1 MNRRHFLRGAS
12 GTLVGLPMLAS
23 LSPRTSR
30 AAVDSDCRLLVIS
43 LTQGCLVDEMATAG
57 ATEDDFT
64 LGPQLEPLAA
74 HRDSMLIVRGINDD
88 SCKLDSYNAHTTNR
102 VHALT
107 ARGMIWSPS
116 GGAPTSAGGISID
129 QHIAELWEEQLGPTP
144 YRSLEFGVGAKGQT
158 TQTVS
163 WAGVDQPLPA
173 DNSPAN
179 MFDRIFQ
186 DFETPDPV
194 AFERQKENRSLVLDA
209 VKDNF
214 DLVRNDLSVADQI
227 ALDLHA
233 ERVTGL
239 QKTIESLSFCTPPA
253 APGSAASPAETADL
267 QAQLLVTALEC
278 GLTRVAN
285 LVIGEFD
292 WGGYGISYSADSYHN
307 TVHTGPTT
315 PERRQALRDSYIW
328 NYQRVATVLDL
339 LASTSDGQGGNLL
352 DSTIVMVSNDFS
364 TGSSHSYIDKD
375 FLLFGGAAT
384 GLSTGR
390 LLDRSGHTTND
401 LFTAL
406 IHVAGGDDDCFGDSS
421 YCSAPVGGL
430 VG

>member
-1 MNRRHFLRGAS
+1 MNRRAFLRGAG
-12 GTLVGLPMLAS
+12 GTLIGLPMLAS
-23 LSPRTSR
+23 LSPRTSH
-30 AAVDSDCRLLVIS
+30 AAGDGDCRLLVIS
-43 LTQGCLVDEMATAG
+43 LTQGYLVDEMATAG
-57 ATEDDFT
+57 ADETDFS

-74 HRDSMLIVRGINDD
+74 HRDSMLIVRGITDD

-107 ARGMIWSPS
+107 AAGMIWSPN

-129 QHIAELWEEQLGPTP
+129 QRIAKLWEGQLGPTP

-158 TQTVS
+158 MQAVS
-163 WAGVDQPLPA
+163 WAGIDQPLPP
-173 DNSPAN
+173 DNSPGN
-179 MFDRIFQ
+179 MFDRLFS

-194 AFERQKENRSLVLDA
+194 AFERQKTNRSLVLDA
-209 VKDNF
+209 VNDNF
-214 DLVRNDLSVADQI
+214 ELVRKDLSAADQI
-227 ALDLHA
+227 TLDLHA

-239 QKTIESLSFCTPPA
+239 QQTIESLSFCTPPG
-253 APGSAASPAETADL
+253 APGSAGSPAETADL

-292 WGGYGISYSADSYHN
+292 WGGYGINYSADSYHN

-315 PERRQALRDSYIW
+315 PERRQALRDSYVW
-328 NYQRVATVLDL
+328 NYTQVAKVLDL
-339 LASTSDGQGGNLL
+339 LATTSDGMGGTLL

-364 TGSSHSYIDKD
+364 SGSSHSYVDKD

-406 IHVAGGDDDCFGDSS
+406 IHVAGGDDNCFGDGS
-421 YCSAPVGGL
+421 YCSSPVGGL